1 MAGWLWLRLRIGL
14 WALFSRKEF
23 RAGKVDG
30 GLRHVGKGKRVEN
43 LRVRKKA
50 VVLDG
55 GRIGVGGGGRRE
67 Q

>member
-1 MAGWLWLRLRIGL
+1 M
-14 WALFSRKEF
+14 
-23 RAGKVDG
+23 DG

-55 GRIGVGGGGRRE
+55 GRIGVGKGGGE